1 MSHSSLPN
9 GNVSVLS
16 QFISWLNLD
25 FGIETCFFN
34 GLTPVIKVWLQIV
47 FPIYIGVIIIIVIIV
62 SHFSEK
68 VAKLMG
74 NNAVPVLSTLLL
86 LSYMKIIRW
95 LVQALS
101 VSEVKYNSDVHYV
114 WRVDGNINYST
125 GQHLPLFIT
134 ALGSCCS
141 SSSAVHT
148 VSSPA
153 ATDDGSAVLVWP
165 DMAHVFQS
173 TL

>member
-1 MSHSSLPN
+1 MAMCLCILSL
-9 GNVSVLS
+9 
-16 QFISWLNLD
+16 FISWLNLD

-47 FPIYIGVIIIIVIIV
+47 FPIYIGVIIIIVILV

-74 NNAVPVLSTLLL
+74 NNAVPFLSTLLL

-101 VSEVKYNSDVHYV
+101 NSEITSDDSSYSV
-114 WRVDGNINYST
+114 WHVDGNINYST
-125 GQHLPLFIT
+125 GQYFPLFIT
-134 ALGSCCS
+134 ALVVAVVLVLPYTLFLDLVTKSCCN
-141 SSSAVHT
+141 
-148 VSSPA
+148 
-153 ATDDGSAVLVWP
+153 
-165 DMAHVFQS
+165 
-173 TL
+173 